1 MDKVYINSADED
13 WIVDKFKHEFLEFN
27 SQLITPNIQDAN
39 IIWIIS
45 PWTWKQL
52 PKEKLKSK
60 KVIVTIH
67 HLDDSDLSPR
77 KIREFRKRD
86 KFVDAYHI
94 ITAKTLSTLQ
104 ELTQKKIY
112 NFPFWVN
119 QDNFFNI
126 ENSTNIKS
134 KYNIPQNS
142 YLVGSFQRDSEG
154 KNLNKP
160 KLIKGPDIFIKA
172 LEVLNYKFGN
182 LHIVL
187 SGYRRNYVMNKLD
200 DLGISYSYFEK
211 ANIGVINELYNC
223 LDLYMVTSRI
233 EGGPQAIFECAIT
246 KTPIISTDVGIANKI
261 LHPRAIFSINDLESA
276 APNVEYAYQQVQEYL
291 IPDGF
296 NNFKTMF
303 NEVST

>member
-1 MDKVYINSADED
+1 MDKIYINSADED
-13 WIVDKFKHEFLEFN
+13 WIVDKFKHEFLDFN
-27 SQLITPNIQDAN
+27 SQIITHNIQDAD

-52 PKEKLKSK
+52 PKEKLKLK
-60 KVIVTIH
+60 KVIITIH

-94 ITAKTLSTLQ
+94 ITGKTLSTLQ
-104 ELTQKKIY
+104 ELTQKTIY

-134 KYNIPQNS
+134 KYNIPQNRF
-142 YLVGSFQRDSEG
+142 LVGSFQRDSEG

-172 LEVLNYKFGN
+172 MEVLNFKFEN
-182 LHIVL
+182 VHVVL
-187 SGYRRNYVMNKLD
+187 SGYRRNFVMSKLD
-200 DLGISYSYFEK
+200 ELGISYSYFEK
-211 ANIGVINELYNC
+211 ANIEVVNELYNC

-261 LHPRAIFSINDLESA
+261 LHPSSIFSINDFESA
-276 APNVEYAYQQVQEYL
+276 TPNEDYAYQQVQEYL

-296 NNFKTMF
+296 KNFKKMF

>member
-1 MDKVYINSADED
+1 MDKIYINSADED
-13 WIVDKFKHEFLEFN
+13 WIVDKFKQEFLEFN
-27 SQLITPNIQDAN
+27 SHLITHDIQDST

-52 PKEKLKSK
+52 PKEKLKFK
-60 KVIVTIH
+60 KVILTIH

-77 KIREFRKRD
+77 KLREFRKRD

-94 ITAKTLSTLQ
+94 ITPKTLSTLQ

-119 QDNFFNI
+119 QDNFFKI
-126 ENSTNIKS
+126 ENSTNIKT

-142 YLVGSFQRDSEG
+142 YLIGSFQRDSEG

-172 LEVLNYKFGN
+172 LEILNYKFGN
-182 LHIVL
+182 LHVVL
-187 SGYRRNYVMNKLD
+187 AGYRRNYVINKLD

-261 LHPRAIFSINDLESA
+261 LHPSAIFSLNNIESA
-276 APNVEYAYQQVQEYL
+276 TPNEEYAYKRVQEYL
-291 IPDGF
+291 IPEGF
-296 NNFKTMF
+296 KNFKIMF

>member
-1 MDKVYINSADED
+1 MDKIYINSADED
-13 WIVDKFKHEFLEFN
+13 WIVDKFKYEFLDFN
-27 SQLITPNIQDAN
+27 SKIITRNIEDAD

-52 PKEKLKSK
+52 PKEKLKLK

-67 HLDDSDLSPR
+67 HLDNNDLSPR

-94 ITAKTLSTLQ
+94 ITGKTLTTLQ

-112 NFPFWVN
+112 NFPFWIN

-126 ENSTNIKS
+126 DNSTNIKS
-134 KYNIPQNS
+134 KYNIPQDS
-142 YLVGSFQRDSEG
+142 YLIGSFQRDSEG

-172 LEVLNYKFGN
+172 VEVLNFKFDN
-182 LHIVL
+182 VHVVL
-187 SGYRRNYVMNKLD
+187 SGYRRNFVMSKLD

-211 ANIGVINELYNC
+211 ANIEVINELYNC

-261 LHPRAIFSINDLESA
+261 LHPSAIFSLNDLESA
-276 APNVEYAYQQVQEYL
+276 TPNEEYAYQQVQEYL

-296 NNFKTMF
+296 KNFKIMF
-303 NEVST
+303 KEVST

>member
-1 MDKVYINSADED
+1 MDKIYINSADED
-13 WIVDKFKHEFLEFN
+13 WIVDKFKYEFLDFN
-27 SQLITPNIQDAN
+27 SKIITRNIEDADV
-39 IIWIIS
+39 IWIIS

-52 PKEKLKSK
+52 PKEKLKLK
-60 KVIVTIH
+60 KVILTIH
-67 HLDDSDLSPR
+67 HLDNNDLSPR

-94 ITAKTLSTLQ
+94 ITEKTLTPLQ

-126 ENSTNIKS
+126 DNSTNIKS
-134 KYNIPQNS
+134 KYNIPQDS
-142 YLVGSFQRDSEG
+142 YLIGSFQRDSEG

-172 LEVLNYKFGN
+172 VEVLNFKFDN
-182 LHIVL
+182 VHVVL
-187 SGYRRNYVMNKLD
+187 SGYRRNFVMSKLD

-211 ANIGVINELYNC
+211 ANIEVINELYNC

-261 LHPRAIFSINDLESA
+261 LHPSAIFSLNDLESA
-276 APNVEYAYQQVQEYL
+276 TPNEEYAYQQVQEYL
-291 IPDGF
+291 IPEGF
-296 NNFKTMF
+296 KNFKVMF
-303 NEVST
+303 KEVST

>member
-1 MDKVYINSADED
+1 MDKIYINSADED
-13 WIVDKFKHEFLEFN
+13 WIVDKFKQEFLEFN
-27 SQLITPNIQDAN
+27 SHLITHDIQDST

-52 PKEKLKSK
+52 PKEKLKFK
-60 KVIVTIH
+60 KVILTIH

-77 KIREFRKRD
+77 KLREFRKRD

-94 ITAKTLSTLQ
+94 ITPKTLSTLQ

-119 QDNFFNI
+119 QDNFFKI
-126 ENSTNIKS
+126 ENSTNIKT

-142 YLVGSFQRDSEG
+142 YLIGSFQRDSEG

-172 LEVLNYKFGN
+172 LEILNYKFGN
-182 LHIVL
+182 LHVVL
-187 SGYRRNYVMNKLD
+187 AGYRRNYVINKLD

-211 ANIGVINELYNC
+211 ANIEVINELYNC

-261 LHPRAIFSINDLESA
+261 LHPSAIFSLNNIESA
-276 APNVEYAYQQVQEYL
+276 TPNEEYAYKRVQEYL
-291 IPDGF
+291 IPEGF
-296 NNFKTMF
+296 KNFKIMF

>member
-1 MDKVYINSADED
+1 MDKIYINSADED
-13 WIVDKFKHEFLEFN
+13 WIVDKFKYEFLDFN
-27 SQLITPNIQDAN
+27 SKIITRNIEDAD

-52 PKEKLKSK
+52 PKEKLKLK

-67 HLDDSDLSPR
+67 HLDNNDLSPR

-94 ITAKTLSTLQ
+94 ITGKTLTTLQ

-126 ENSTNIKS
+126 DNSTNIKS
-134 KYNIPQNS
+134 KYNIPQDS
-142 YLVGSFQRDSEG
+142 YLIGSFQRDSEG

-172 LEVLNYKFGN
+172 VEVLNFKFDN
-182 LHIVL
+182 VHIVL
-187 SGYRRNYVMNKLD
+187 SGYRRNFVMSKLD

-211 ANIGVINELYNC
+211 ANIEVINELYNC

-233 EGGPQAIFECAIT
+233 EGGPRQYLNVLLL
-246 KTPIISTDVGIANKI
+246 K
-261 LHPRAIFSINDLESA
+261 HPLFL
-276 APNVEYAYQQVQEYL
+276 Q
-291 IPDGF
+291 
-296 NNFKTMF
+296 M
-303 NEVST
+303 

>member
-1 MDKVYINSADED
+1 MNKIYINSADED
-13 WIVDKFKHEFLEFN
+13 WIVDKFKQEFLDFN
-27 SQLITPNIQDAN
+27 PTIITRNIQEAD

-52 PKEKLKSK
+52 PRKKLKLK

-67 HLDDSDLSPR
+67 HLDYKDLSYR
-77 KIREFRKRD
+77 KIREFIKRD

-94 ITAKTLSTLQ
+94 ITPKTLPTLQ
-104 ELTQKKIY
+104 ELTRKKIY
-112 NFPFWVN
+112 NFPFWIN

-126 ENSTNIKS
+126 DNSTNIKI

-142 YLVGSFQRDSEG
+142 YLIGSFQRDSEG

-172 LEVLNYKFGN
+172 VEVLNSKFGN
-182 LHIVL
+182 VHVVL
-187 SGYRRNYVMNKLD
+187 SGYRRNFVISKLD

-211 ANIGVINELYNC
+211 VNIEVINELYNC

-246 KTPIISTDVGIANKI
+246 KTPVISTDVGIANKI
-261 LHPRAIFSINDLESA
+261 LHPSAIFSLNNLESA
-276 APNVEYAYQQVQEYL
+276 SPNEEYAYQQVQEYL
-291 IPDGF
+291 IPEGF
-296 NNFKTMF
+296 NNFKIMF

>member
-1 MDKVYINSADED
+1 MDKIYINSADED

-27 SQLITPNIQDAN
+27 SHLITHDIQDAN

-94 ITAKTLSTLQ
+94 ITVKTLPTLQ
-104 ELTQKKIY
+104 ELTQKKIF

-119 QDNFFNI
+119 QDNFFKI
-126 ENSTNIKS
+126 ENSTNIKT

-211 ANIGVINELYNC
+211 ADIEVINELYNC

-261 LHPRAIFSINDLESA
+261 LHPSAIFSINDLESA

-296 NNFKTMF
+296 KNFNLMF
-303 NEVST
+303 TEVST

>member
-126 ENSTNIKS
+126 ENTTNIKS

-200 DLGISYSYFEK
+200 DLGISFSYFEK
-211 ANIGVINELYNC
+211 ANIEVINELYNC

-261 LHPRAIFSINDLESA
+261 LHPSAIFSINDLKSA

-296 NNFKTMF
+296 KNFKTMF

>member
-1 MDKVYINSADED
+1 
-13 WIVDKFKHEFLEFN
+13 
-27 SQLITPNIQDAN
+27 
-39 IIWIIS
+39 
-45 PWTWKQL
+45 
-52 PKEKLKSK
+52 
-60 KVIVTIH
+60 
-67 HLDDSDLSPR
+67 
-77 KIREFRKRD
+77 
-86 KFVDAYHI
+86 
-94 ITAKTLSTLQ
+94 
-104 ELTQKKIY
+104 
-112 NFPFWVN
+112 
-119 QDNFFNI
+119 
-126 ENSTNIKS
+126 
-134 KYNIPQNS
+134 
-142 YLVGSFQRDSEG
+142 
-154 KNLNKP
+154 
-160 KLIKGPDIFIKA
+160 
-172 LEVLNYKFGN
+172 
-182 LHIVL
+182 
-187 SGYRRNYVMNKLD
+187 MNKLD

>member
-1 MDKVYINSADED
+1 MDKIYINSADED

-67 HLDDSDLSPR
+67 HLDDSDLSPG

-261 LHPRAIFSINDLESA
+261 LHPSAIFSLNNFESA

-296 NNFKTMF
+296 KNFKTMF